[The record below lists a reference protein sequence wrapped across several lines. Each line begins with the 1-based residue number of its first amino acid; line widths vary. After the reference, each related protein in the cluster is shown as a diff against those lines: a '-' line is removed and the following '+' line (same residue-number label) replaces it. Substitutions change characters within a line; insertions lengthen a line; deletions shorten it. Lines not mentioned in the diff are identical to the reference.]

1 MAATPICRVRK
12 NEPGYDYFC
21 ASTFEQGAHFVAI
34 RPVYIPG
41 LDGSSLVIPVQIEFQ
56 WFSGFSITQKQK
68 AIQSL
73 HAAAS
78 KRGINRILEI
88 SSKSPND
95 LGVKL
100 SAFNLHYELGDGKCY
115 SLENVFQSS
124 KVFEYGGPYLDL
136 LQVSAKEAKTD
147 PRLRASGKL
156 IKFTLEN
163 TDWPLFPVT
172 AFYDWLYLN
181 ALKTSADMSSQLH
194 QFDGFSDIEFNPG
207 RSLNCQAASAAL
219 FVSLIK
225 RKEFESAISNTQSFL
240 ARMNTNH
247 RSSLPGYK
255 NEMPIYSACKVEE
268 NQCC

>member
-1 MAATPICRVRK
+1 M
-12 NEPGYDYFC
+12 
-21 ASTFEQGAHFVAI
+21 
-34 RPVYIPG
+34 
-41 LDGSSLVIPVQIEFQ
+41 IPVQIEFQ

-172 AFYDWLYLN
+172 AFYHLLFLN
-181 ALKTSADMSSQLH
+181 
-194 QFDGFSDIEFNPG
+194 
-207 RSLNCQAASAAL
+207 SL
-219 FVSLIK
+219 
-225 RKEFESAISNTQSFL
+225 
-240 ARMNTNH
+240 
-247 RSSLPGYK
+247 
-255 NEMPIYSACKVEE
+255 
-268 NQCC
+268 